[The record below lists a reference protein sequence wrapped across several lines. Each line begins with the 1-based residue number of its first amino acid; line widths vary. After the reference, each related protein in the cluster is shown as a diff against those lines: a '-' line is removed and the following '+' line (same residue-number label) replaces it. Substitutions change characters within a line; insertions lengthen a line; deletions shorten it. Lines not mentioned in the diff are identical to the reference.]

1 MPAAARVG
9 DKTDHGGTIALPQG
23 APRVATVRI
32 GGKPAAVVGSA
43 HVCVNPRHNVG
54 NVVLPSA
61 GDVTGGV
68 VKIAGMV
75 AATVGNK
82 TTCEAE
88 ITLGDFT
95 VLIGGE

>member
-1 MPAAARVG
+1 MPPAARVG
-9 DKTDHGGTIALPQG
+9 DKTDHGGTLALPPS

-32 GGKPAAVVGSA
+32 GGKVAAVVGSA
-43 HVCVNPRHNVG
+43 HVCPIPQHDVG
-54 NVVLPSA
+54 NVVVPSG
-61 GDVTGGV
+61 GDVTNGV
-68 VKIAGMV
+68 LIAGLP
-75 AATVGNK
+75 AATVGDK